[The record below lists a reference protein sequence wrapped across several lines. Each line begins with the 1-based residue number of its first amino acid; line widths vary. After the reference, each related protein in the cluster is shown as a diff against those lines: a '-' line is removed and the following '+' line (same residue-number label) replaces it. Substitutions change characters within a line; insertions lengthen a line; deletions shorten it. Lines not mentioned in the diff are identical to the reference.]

1 MTRPVVVFHNV
12 TKETPLGNYEDVC
25 MCFYLP
31 SKYQADHQH
40 TDQHEE
46 RTSRHVAEAP
56 PQPLANG
63 AVYLY
68 TAPAHHVF
76 VRRFGGYALTHNHW
90 EREMKALEADLVFD
104 QHRYQQGHY
113 YTAGYNSPW
122 KMHHRFVLKA
132 WVTLDNVCV

>member
-1 MTRPVVVFHNV
+1 MTRPVVTFHNV

-31 SKYQADHQH
+31 FKYQSDHHH

-46 RTSRHVAEAP
+46 RASRHVAEVP
-56 PQPLANG
+56 PQPLDNG

-76 VRRFGGYALTHNHW
+76 VR
-90 EREMKALEADLVFD
+90 
-104 QHRYQQGHY
+104 
-113 YTAGYNSPW
+113 
-122 KMHHRFVLKA
+122 
-132 WVTLDNVCV
+132 

>member
-1 MTRPVVVFHNV
+1 
-12 TKETPLGNYEDVC
+12 

-40 TDQHEE
+40 TDQHDQ
-46 RTSRHVAEAP
+46 RTSRHVAEVP

-63 AVYLY
+63 AVYIY

-104 QHRYQQGHY
+104 KHRYQQAQY

-122 KMHHRFVLKA
+122 KLHHRFVLK
-132 WVTLDNVCV
+132 TLNSGKPW